1 MAVMSRREARKAVF
15 ELLFETEFN
24 NERTPGEVLALA
36 REDRDL
42 GEDDFV
48 EKTYL
53 GATEKIAVIDVLLS
67 KFSRGWKTDR
77 MSRVSRAVLRL
88 CTYEMLY
95 TDVPANVA
103 LNEAVELTKKFD
115 DPKARAFV
123 NGVLNSIKNEIEK
136 TGAET
141 LVANCEAALAEAQ
154 AKEETEAVTEETPA
168 ETEAAPT
175 QENE

>member
-1 MAVMSRREARKAVF
+1 MAAMSRREARKAVF

-24 NERTPGEVLALA
+24 SDRTPREVLALA
-36 REDRDL
+36 REDREL
-42 GEDDFV
+42 GEDDYV

-53 GATEKIAVIDVLLS
+53 GATEKVAVIDVLLS
-67 KFSRGWKTDR
+67 KFSNGWKTDR

-88 CTYEMLY
+88 CTYELLY
-95 TDVPANVA
+95 NDVPPSVA

-136 TGAET
+136 TGAAT
-141 LVANCEAALAEAQ
+141 IVSNCEAALAEAKAQ
-154 AKEETEAVTEETPA
+154 KE
-168 ETEAAPT
+168 PT
-175 QENE
+175 QKDE

>member
-1 MAVMSRREARKAVF
+1 MAAMSRREARRAVF

-24 NERTPGEVLALA
+24 SERTPEEVLALA

-42 GEDDFV
+42 GDDDYV

-53 GATEKIAVIDVLLS
+53 GAVEKIAVVDVLLS

-88 CTYEMLY
+88 CTYELLY
-95 TDVPANVA
+95 TDVPASAA

-136 TGAET
+136 TGAAT
-141 LVANCEAALAEAQ
+141 LVANCEAALAEAE
-154 AKEETEAVTEETPA
+154 AKVEPETEPVE
-168 ETEAAPT
+168 EAA

>member
-1 MAVMSRREARKAVF
+1 MASMTRRQAREAVF
-15 ELLFETEFN
+15 ELLFETEFDTD
-24 NERTPGEVLALA
+24 RTPQEVLALA

-42 GEDDFV
+42 GEDSYV
-48 EKTYL
+48 ETTYL
-53 GATEKIAVIDVLLS
+53 GAMAHRGVLDVLLS
-67 KFSRGWKTDR
+67 KFSHGWKTDR

-95 TDVPANVA
+95 CKDIPTNVS
-103 LNEAVELTKKFD
+103 LNEAVELAKKFD

-136 TGAET
+136 AGAAT
-141 LVANCEAALAEAQ
+141 IVSNCEAALAEAKAQ
-154 AKEETEAVTEETPA
+154 KE
-168 ETEAAPT
+168 PT

>member
-1 MAVMSRREARKAVF
+1 MAAMSRREARKAVF

-24 NERTPGEVLALA
+24 SDRTPAEVLALA

-42 GEDDFV
+42 GEDDYV

-53 GATEKIAVIDVLLS
+53 GAVEKVAVVDVLLS

-88 CTYEMLY
+88 CTYELLY

-123 NGVLNSIKNEIEK
+123 NGVLNSIKGEIEK
-136 TGAET
+136 AGAAT
-141 LVANCEAALAEAQ
+141 IVANCEAALAEA
-154 AKEETEAVTEETPA
+154 EVEAAPA
-168 ETEAAPT
+168 EAPT

>member
-1 MAVMSRREARKAVF
+1 MSPSPKTTCKREVFTMAAMSRREARKAVF

-24 NERTPGEVLALA
+24 SDRTPMEVLALA

-42 GEDDFV
+42 GDDDYV

-53 GATEKIAVIDVLLS
+53 GAVEKVGVLDVLLS

-123 NGVLNSIKNEIEK
+123 NGVLNSIKNEIVGESN
-136 TGAET
+136 G
-141 LVANCEAALAEAQ
+141 
-154 AKEETEAVTEETPA
+154 
-168 ETEAAPT
+168 
-175 QENE
+175 